1 MVNEMKMNIFVC
13 EEAPEISER
22 NNIKKTCNLEL
33 GDCSFVTMKANES

>member
-22 NNIKKTCNLEL
+22 NNIKKLAIWSL
-33 GDCSFVTMKANES
+33 VIVAL